1 MKSTLLNEL
10 MKIPQDATY
19 VTVLGVEMQVID
31 RDEAVRLLN
40 FDPTDSNIHECTLSS
55 GHFLFQTEN
64 KILVSLYKV
73 V

>member
-1 MKSTLLNEL
+1 

-19 VTVLGVEMQVID
+19 VTVLGVEMQV

-40 FDPTDSNIHECTLSS
+40 FDPTDSNIHECILSN

-64 KILVSLYKV
+64 RTLVALYKV
-73 V
+73 L

>member
-40 FDPTDSNIHECTLSS
+40 FDPNDSNIHECILSN

-64 KILVSLYKV
+64 RTLVALYKV
-73 V
+73 L

>member
-19 VTVLGVEMQVID
+19 VTV
-31 RDEAVRLLN
+31 RLLN
-40 FDPTDSNIHECTLSS
+40 FDPTDSNIHECILSN

-64 KILVSLYKV
+64 RTLVALYKV
-73 V
+73 L